1 MLKVERIILKGFT
14 GMGLHEIE
22 TFDFT
27 LQSTVTIIL
36 GGNGCGK
43 TSLLSVFLPLA
54 PSKTEFRDGGSYTN
68 YALVGDQRFK
78 FHVKRKGS
86 SLVCDIENLTTG
98 EKLIDNAN
106 SKVYNSRVEELTGLT
121 KEIKELINGEIL
133 LTDAGTDLRRK
144 WLNKL
149 SSSDLTYALGFYAR
163 LRKNLTNLN
172 GAMDHTS
179 RKIAELKM
187 RVVQDGEERH
197 QLADRLNI
205 LDTELR
211 ELNRTLEQLPG
222 MNHAI
227 SKRSIEQLLQQMKSM
242 TDLILKHRG
251 VIPSE
256 ETIRSTR
263 ANETCLREFAVAAE
277 TEVSMLNKELSTLL
291 DESTRQDYLMRNHE
305 GLSQTLTKLRE
316 ELANWENQPWAF
328 PDLFTGE
335 YINADMIRQATDA
348 RVWGQKLGTTLD
360 AVHSNERLAVLEE
373 RLCRFDQISAGLNER
388 LQRVRNVLH
397 GLEHERGHFLDTAE
411 VDCPKCTHRFRPG
424 VRKPLDVIEREINE
438 NVVWK
443 KQVEEELETLLEN
456 RKNVESDVG
465 YLRQVREIVLT
476 YSKDPVLSL
485 FFKKLQEKD
494 VFTDNRHLFGGL
506 CNTFSEE
513 LNCALNCLQT
523 RQRLARAEKDWAEA
537 VAAVGNVDGALHQKI
552 EHLRGRLGDATERL
566 SERRRAVEEV
576 TAVLTYQENV
586 KRAVDHFNSLF
597 SRLGN
602 DVQSSMTNTLVN
614 ELLSARE
621 NKLDAYTT
629 ARERWRQME
638 NELANLDALEKE
650 LADLQAQ
657 HFNNKLMIQAWSPEK
672 GVLRK
677 YFYNAIVRITE
688 LMSRYID
695 RVWSYPMRVMP
706 CDLTEGDLDYT
717 FPVQMKTHPEPVPDV
732 RKGSK
737 AQRAIFN
744 LMFRLTAYKALNLHQ
759 FPLVLDE
766 PSEGMDEEHKN
777 SLVGFIKSI
786 AQSGEFSQLLV
797 VSHEAEVHSK
807 LNEATYCV
815 VEPEGVTLPPV
826 YNEGVKIVYAA

>member
-1 MLKVERIILKGFT
+1 
-14 GMGLHEIE
+14 MGLHEIE

-106 SKVYNSRVEELTGLT
+106 SKVYNSRIEELTGIT
-121 KEIKELINGEIL
+121 KEIKELINGEML

-144 WLNKL
+144 WLNKM

-163 LRKNLTNLN
+163 LRKNLTGLN

-187 RVVQDGEERH
+187 RVVEDNDERKQLGERLKELDG
-197 QLADRLNI
+197 D
-205 LDTELR
+205 LR
-211 ELNRTLEQLPG
+211 ELNRTIEQLPG
-222 MNHAI
+222 VNNAV
-227 SKRSIEQLLQQMKSM
+227 SKHSIEKLLQQLKPM
-242 TDLILKHRG
+242 TDMIQRHKG
-251 VIPSE
+251 VIPSD
-256 ETIRSTR
+256 ETLRATR
-263 ANETCLREFAVAAE
+263 ANESCLREFAVAAE
-277 TEVSMLNKELSTLL
+277 TEVTMLNKELSALL

-305 GLSQTLTKLRE
+305 GLKQTLTTLRE
-316 ELANWENQPWAF
+316 EIASWDNQQWLF
-328 PDLFTGE
+328 PDLFVGDTITIDQLRG
-335 YINADMIRQATDA
+335 AQDA

-373 RLCRFDQISAGLNER
+373 RLCRFDQVSAGLSER
-388 LQRVRNVLH
+388 LQRVKNVLH

-424 VRKPLDVIEREINE
+424 VRKSLQTIEKEINE

-443 KQVEEELETLLEN
+443 KQVEEELETLLAN
-456 RKNVESDVG
+456 RKDVESDVG

-476 YSKDPVLSL
+476 YSKDPVLCL

-494 VFTDNRHLFGGL
+494 VFTDNRHQFAGIA
-506 CNTFSEE
+506 NTFGQE
-513 LNCALNCLQT
+513 LEQAVDCLIS
-523 RQRLARAEKDWAEA
+523 RRKLAKAEKDWMEA

-552 EHLRGRLGDATERL
+552 EHLRNRLGNATERL

-576 TAVLTYQENV
+576 SDVLTYQENV
-586 KRAVDHFNSLF
+586 KRAVDQFNTLY
-597 SRLGN
+597 SRLGS
-602 DVQSSMTNTLVN
+602 DVQTSMTNALVN

-621 NKLDAYTT
+621 SKLDAFTT
-629 ARERWRQME
+629 ARERFRQME
-638 NELANLDALEKE
+638 NEMVNLDGLEKE
-650 LADLQAQ
+650 LAELQAH

-706 CDLTEGDLDYT
+706 CDLSEGDLDYT
-717 FPVQMKTHPEPVPDV
+717 FPVQLKTHPEPVPDV

-744 LMFRLTAYKALNLHQ
+744 LMFRLTAYKALNLQHY
-759 FPLVLDE
+759 PLVLDE

>member
-197 QLADRLNI
+197 QLSERLNV

-227 SKRSIEQLLQQMKSM
+227 SKRSIEQLLQQMKPM

-305 GLSQTLTKLRE
+305 GLSQTLAKLRE
-316 ELANWENQPWAF
+316 ELAGWESQSWVF

-360 AVHSNERLAVLEE
+360 AVHSNERLAALEE
-373 RLCRFDQISAGLNER
+373 RLCRFDQVSAGLNER
-388 LQRVRNVLH
+388 LQRVKNVLH

-424 VRKPLDVIEREINE
+424 VRKPLEVIEREINE

-485 FFKKLQEKD
+485 FFKKLQERD

-506 CNTFSEE
+506 CNAFSEE
-513 LNCALNCLQT
+513 LNSALNCLQT
-523 RQRLARAEKDWAEA
+523 RQRLARAEKDWSEA

-576 TAVLTYQENV
+576 ASVLTYQENV
-586 KRAVDHFNSLF
+586 KRAVDQFNSLF

-602 DVQSSMTNTLVN
+602 DVQSSMTNTLVS
-614 ELLSARE
+614 ELLGARE

-638 NELANLDALEKE
+638 NELANLDALERE

-688 LMSRYID
+688 LMSKYID

-766 PSEGMDEEHKN
+766 PSEGMDEEHRN
-777 SLVGFIKSI
+777 SLVGFIKSV